1 MKRWF
6 GGLLISLLLLSGP
19 VLQAKAVIPGASTPQ
34 ARESLTLAVL
44 DYRSD
49 SRMQDQY
56 APLVSYLSDRTGIDI
71 ELAVHDQEALNRAI
85 ATNQVDLFLTNP
97 SHFLLIRSERSLTGV
112 LATLLRDWQGQS
124 TSSIGGLIFTRADR
138 DDLEQL
144 EDLRGASIATP
155 GIHFMGGY
163 QAPALELKTVGIDV
177 RRSSKVLYLGNHDRV
192 IRAVVNGDT
201 DVGFIRSGVLEDRI
215 AQTPE
220 LAGKLKVINPQNL
233 TGYPFQVSTR
243 LYPEWPLVSLP
254 HVDGRQVRRIAS
266 ALFALEPE
274 HPAAR
279 AAGLAG
285 FSPPAD
291 YQSVEHLARTLRVAP
306 YDEAPKITWVDV
318 LHQYRVWVITVS
330 VLFVLLVFTSIWLGR
345 KRRQLARE
353 ERRQRELVANWP
365 QPMLML
371 RGTELVDCNRA
382 AIELL
387 RYSGESSLL
396 GKTLAAFSRDTQPD
410 GEISAQKIDGLL
422 RRTQLGDVVN
432 AEWVFVRSDGSDVWV
447 DMTLAPVY
455 EHGFDVPFILCSWYD
470 ITRRKEAEDR
480 MRLAVQVFDNAR
492 EAIFITDSHG
502 VVIDTN
508 EAYQQITGRDRT
520 DVIGSLPPMP
530 VDEGSAILVAARKH
544 GVWSGEFRSRSRDG
558 QKLILN
564 LTLSSVFDDK
574 KQLSH
579 FVGVFS
585 DITRLKESEKK
596 LRTMAHYDALTGLP
610 NRVLFAERLH
620 QSMAQARRHGYQ
632 LGVIYIDL
640 DEFKPVNDA
649 FGHDAGDE
657 LLIEMGRRMRTVLR
671 EEDTLAR
678 LGGDEFAAIAVNVDG
693 DDALQALLERLLK
706 AVAEPAWVASHS
718 VEISVSVGY
727 TLYPQAEELDAGQ
740 LLRQAD
746 QAMYQAKRQGRNRYC
761 GFSENLL

>member
-1 MKRWF
+1 MM
-6 GGLLISLLLLSGP
+6 LAAS
-19 VLQAKAVIPGASTPQ
+19 AVQ
-34 ARESLTLAVL
+34 AREQNQPMHSSVDNSLTLAVL
-44 DYRSD
+44 DYRED
-49 SRMQDQY
+49 ALMHQQY
-56 APLVSYLSDRTGIDI
+56 QPLVDYLSNRTGIRVR
-71 ELAVHDQEALNRAI
+71 LAVHDQEAMNRAI

-97 SHFLLIRSERSLTGV
+97 SHFLLIRSQRSLTGV

-124 TSSIGGLIFTRADR
+124 TGSIGGLIFTRADR
-138 DDLEQL
+138 EDIQTL
-144 EDLRGASIATP
+144 EDIKGASIASP
-155 GIHFMGGY
+155 GVHFMGGY
-163 QAPALELKTVGIDV
+163 QAPALELTTVGMDV

-192 IRAVVNGDT
+192 IRAVINGDT
-201 DVGFIRSGVLEDRI
+201 DVGFIRSGVLEERLV
-215 AQTPE
+215 QSPE
-220 LAGKLKVINPQNL
+220 LADQLKVINPQKL
-233 TGYPFQVSTR
+233 TGYPFRISTR

-254 HVDGRQVRRIAS
+254 HVDDRLIRRIAS
-266 ALFALEPE
+266 ALFALEPD
-274 HPAAR
+274 HPAAQ

-291 YQSVEHLARTLRVAP
+291 YRAVEDLARTLRVAP
-306 YDEAPKITWVDV
+306 YDQAPRITWVDV
-318 LHQYRVWVITVS
+318 LHQYRAWITAVA
-330 VLFVLLVFTSIWLGR
+330 VLLVLLVFTSVWLGR

-353 ERRQRELVANWP
+353 ERRQRELVASWP

-382 AIELL
+382 AIKLL
-387 RYSGESSLL
+387 RYTAEASLL
-396 GKTLAAFSRDTQPD
+396 GKSLAAFSPDTQPD
-410 GEISAQKIDGLL
+410 DEISAKKLDMLL
-422 RRTQLGDVVN
+422 RRTQLGDAVN
-432 AEWVFVRSDGSDVWV
+432 TEWVFVRSDGSDVWV

-455 EHGFDVPFILCSWYD
+455 EQGFEVPFILCSWYD

-508 EAYQQITGRDRT
+508 EAYQQITGRERSES
-520 DVIGSLPPMP
+520 VGSLPPMP

-558 QKLILN
+558 QRLILN

-620 QSMAQARRHGYQ
+620 QSMAQASRHGYQ

-657 LLIEMGRRMRTVLR
+657 LLIEMGRRMREVLR

-693 DDALQALLERLLK
+693 QEALESLLDRLLK
-706 AVAEPAWVASHS
+706 AVVEPAWVADHS
-718 VEISVSVGY
+718 VEVSISVGY
-727 TLYPQAEELDAGQ
+727 TLYPQAEELDADQ

-761 GFSENLL
+761 GFSENLS

>member
-1 MKRWF
+1 MSALF
-6 GGLLISLLLLSGP
+6 PFLLAALMLLSAP
-19 VLQAKAVIPGASTPQ
+19 ALQAQDLPATSAG
-34 ARESLTLAVL
+34 ENSLTLAVR
-44 DYRSD
+44 DYRAD
-49 SRMQDQY
+49 TFMHQQY
-56 APLVSYLSDRTGIDI
+56 QPLVDYLTTSTGIDVK
-71 ELAVHDQEALNRAI
+71 LAVYNQEAMDRAI

-97 SHFLLIRSERSLTGV
+97 SHFLLIRSQRSLTGV

-124 TSSIGGLIFTRADR
+124 TGSIGGLIFTRADR
-138 DDLEQL
+138 EDIQTL
-144 EDLRGASIATP
+144 EDIKGASIATP
-155 GIHFMGGY
+155 GVHFMGGY
-163 QAPALELKTVGIDV
+163 QAPALELTTVGMDV

-201 DVGFIRSGVLEDRI
+201 DVGFIRSGVLEERLV
-215 AQTPE
+215 QSPE
-220 LAGKLKVINPQNL
+220 LAEQLKVINPQNL

-254 HVDGRQVRRIAS
+254 HVDGSQVRRIAS
-266 ALFALEPE
+266 ALFALEPD
-274 HPAAR
+274 HPAAQ

-291 YQSVEHLARTLRVAP
+291 YQAVEDLARTLRVAP
-306 YDEAPKITWVDV
+306 YDQAPRITWVDV
-318 LHQYRVWVITVS
+318 LHQYRAWITAVAIL
-330 VLFVLLVFTSIWLGR
+330 VVLLVFTSIWLGR
-345 KRRQLARE
+345 KRRQLARQ
-353 ERRQRELVANWP
+353 ERRQRELVASWP

-371 RGTELVDCNRA
+371 HGNELVDCNRA

-387 RYSGESSLL
+387 RYNAEVSLL
-396 GKTLAAFSRDTQPD
+396 GKSLAAFSPDTQPD
-410 GEISAQKIDGLL
+410 DEISAKKLDMLL

-432 AEWVFVRSDGSDVWV
+432 TEWVFVRSDGSDVWV

-455 EHGFDVPFILCSWYD
+455 EQGFEVPFILCSWYD

-508 EAYQQITGRDRT
+508 EAYQQITGRERSEA
-520 DVIGSLPPMP
+520 VGSLPPMP

-544 GVWSGEFRSRSRDG
+544 GVWSGEFRSRSREG
-558 QKLILN
+558 HQLILN
-564 LTLSSVFDDK
+564 LTLSSVFNDK

-620 QSMAQARRHGYQ
+620 QSMAQASRHGYQ

-657 LLIEMGRRMRTVLR
+657 LLIEMGRRMREVLR

-693 DDALQALLERLLK
+693 QEALESLLDRLLK
-706 AVAEPAWVASHS
+706 AVVEPAWVADHS
-718 VEISVSVGY
+718 VEVSISVGY
-727 TLYPQAEELDAGQ
+727 TLYPQAEELDADQ

-761 GFSENLL
+761 GFSENLS